1 MRIVK
6 KTTRELILEIASE
19 LFMDKGFQ
27 ATSTRMIAERSGI
40 TQPNLYYHFKTKESI
55 YISVLEIL
63 SNEVKKQLNRMVNE
77 EDKAL
82 EETLLNIIEYLK
94 AKHPVNLFIMRHDIS
109 HEMSKEN
116 HLLLYNLWRQ
126 SYLQPLID
134 LFDGYVK
141 DDSHFNS
148 LELAMHFYGT
158 ISQYIQKEE
167 SPHVSL
173 RAEQLI
179 HLFVY
184 GIIDRE
190 KK

>member
-1 MRIVK
+1 MSVLK
-6 KTTRELILEIASE
+6 KTTREIILEIASE

-27 ATSTRMIAERSGI
+27 ATSTRMIAERAGI

-63 SNEVKKQLNRMVNE
+63 SAEVKKQLNRMVKE
-77 EDKAL
+77 ENKAL
-82 EETLLNIIEYLK
+82 EETLLSIIEYLK

-109 HEMSKEN
+109 HEMSKEK
-116 HLLLYNLWRQ
+116 HLFLYNLWRQ

-134 LFDGYVK
+134 LFDGYVNE
-141 DDSHFNS
+141 DSHFNS
-148 LELAMHFYGT
+148 TELSMHFYGN
-158 ISQYIQKEE
+158 ISQYIQKED
-167 SPHVSL
+167 SPHVTLS
-173 RAEQLI
+173 AEQLV

-184 GIIDRE
+184 GIIDRD